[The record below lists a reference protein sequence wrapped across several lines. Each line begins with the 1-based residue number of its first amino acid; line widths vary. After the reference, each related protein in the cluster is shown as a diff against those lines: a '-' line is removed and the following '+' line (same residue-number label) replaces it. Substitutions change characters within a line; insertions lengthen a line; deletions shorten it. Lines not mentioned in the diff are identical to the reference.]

1 MTKEKDTMTKHAAR
15 NPPRSQLWIGLAALL
30 LAAAPRMLAQPP
42 KAAAPAYAYDV
53 VSIHQNKTESGD
65 TDITLGHNRFSATNV
80 TFKQLLEVAYNIRED
95 MISGISGPVES
106 ARFDVEAKVLPPDS
120 DVNPQISDKQLCAMF
135 VPLLVNRFQLK
146 SHIEVKTLPVY
157 ELSLLKGPT
166 KFKPSASQDPHDF
179 SINLNGHDND
189 MALTA
194 KVVSMPGLAD
204 ALADRVHRIVLDKT
218 GLAGQYDVDLKWSP
232 DDVVDADPTKAISIF
247 TALQEQLG
255 LKLQS
260 THGPV
265 NTLVIDHVEMPS
277 AN

>member
-1 MTKEKDTMTKHAAR
+1 MSKLAAR
-15 NPPRSQLWIGLAALL
+15 NPPRPHLRIALAALL
-30 LAAAPRMLAQPP
+30 LALAPRAFAQPP
-42 KAAAPAYAYDV
+42 STAAPAYAYDV
-53 VSIHQNKTESGD
+53 VSIHQNKTESGN
-65 TDITLGHNRFSATNV
+65 TDITIDHNRFSATNV
-80 TFKQLLEVAYNIRED
+80 TFRQLLEVAYNIRED

-120 DVNPQISDKQLCAMF
+120 GAPPQISDKQLVAMV
-135 VPLLVNRFQLK
+135 VPLLTERFQIK

-157 ELSLLKGPT
+157 ELTVLKGTP

-194 KVVSMPGLAD
+194 KNVSMSGLAD

-218 GLAGQYDVDLKWSP
+218 GLTGQYDIELKWSP
-232 DDVVDADPTKAISIF
+232 DDVVDADPDKAISIF

-265 NTLVIDHVEMPS
+265 NTLAVDHVEMPS
-277 AN
+277 EN

>member
-1 MTKEKDTMTKHAAR
+1 MTT
-15 NPPRSQLWIGLAALL
+15 SLAGRPGFPALL
-30 LAAAPRMLAQPP
+30 LAALALAITPLALCAQTT
-42 KAAAPAYAYDV
+42 AATPTPAAKPLAYDV
-53 VSIHQNKTESGD
+53 VSIHRNKTESGN
-65 TDITLGHNRFSATNV
+65 TDITIDHNKFSATNV
-80 TFKQLLEVAYNIRED
+80 TFRQLLEVAYDIRED

-120 DVNPQISDKQLCAMF
+120 GAPPQISDKQLAAMV
-135 VPLLVNRFQLK
+135 VPLLTERFQIK

-157 ELSLLKGPT
+157 ELTVLKGTP

-194 KVVSMPGLAD
+194 KAVSMSGLAD

-218 GLAGQYDVDLKWSP
+218 GLTGQYDIELKWSP
-232 DDVVDADPTKAISIF
+232 DDVVDADPDKAISIF

-265 NTLVIDHVEMPS
+265 NTLAVDHVEMPS
-277 AN
+277 EN